1 MKYPASFAL
10 SKSSAILTSRFV
22 SISVLL
28 TCAYVF
34 TAFAQVPIP
43 IVTPA
48 PSPTPAPPLLSRETD
63 AKGAPSEYIY
73 MRTSGAAHFTNEA
86 TKLGQRGYRLM
97 SVSIA
102 SNSAR
107 ITGGSGA
114 DRYQYFPV
122 AAIFKLDPGNTYEYD
137 WFEAE
142 VPGEIVT
149 RLGARAKEGFYYYK
163 EIAAF
168 DDSACGSSGYS
179 SSDQNDSFARSL
191 QTIHDFLCWTQGAV
205 FFLERKNGEKIE
217 RDYRVNIG
225 KLGWGKNSS
234 AEMEASLNNTGQ
246 MGYRPVGVGKM
257 KVDNNYAFFAV
268 VEKEKGAPEV
278 PIKEQYKFMK
288 TEFKFTKRVNAAA
301 QEGYRLKFTDL
312 FIAHKYAVLEKA
324 DDRPTSYIWTDAY
337 GKTHEAEI
345 AAAVAAGSR
354 VAMVSREAGDLIFEV
369 IPGAKYDYK
378 LLQMNSPQKKPTKKD
393 PNPVPAKTMD
403 EILAEFDALLNDGYI
418 IRDIMYAAGGP
429 RILFERK
436 K

>member
-1 MKYPASFAL
+1 MKHPEGKHLFVRAFS
-10 SKSSAILTSRFV
+10 ILILAV
-22 SISVLL
+22 SVH
-28 TCAYVF
+28 VM
-34 TAFAQVPIP
+34 TAFAQVPVP

-48 PSPTPAPPLLSRETD
+48 PSPTPKPPLMSRETD

-73 MRTSGAAHFTNEA
+73 MRTSGAAHFTSEA
-86 TKLGQRGYRLM
+86 TKLGQRGYRM
-97 SVSIA
+97 TSVSIA

-122 AAIFKLDPGNTYEYD
+122 AAIFKLDPGNTYEYG

-149 RLGARAKEGFYYYK
+149 RLGARAKEGFYYHK

-168 DDSACGSSGYS
+168 DDSGCGSLGYYPEEDTIAKS
-179 SSDQNDSFARSL
+179 S

-205 FFLERKNGEKIE
+205 FFVERKNGEKIE

-234 AEMEASLNNTGQ
+234 AEMETSLNNTGQ
-246 MGYRPVGVGKM
+246 LGFRPVSVGKM
-257 KVDNNYAFFAV
+257 KVDNSYAFFAV
-268 VEKEKGAPEV
+268 VEKEKGAPET
-278 PIKEQYKFMK
+278 PIKEQYRFMK
-288 TEFKFTKRVNAAA
+288 SEFKFKQRVNEAAK
-301 QEGYRLKFTDL
+301 EGYRIKFTDL
-312 FIAHKYAVLEKA
+312 FIAHKYAVLEKNS
-324 DDRPTSYIWTDAY
+324 DTPTSYIWTDAY
-337 GKTHEAEI
+337 GKTYEAEI
-345 AAAVAAGSR
+345 AAALAAGSR
-354 VAMVSREAGDLIFEV
+354 VLMVSREAGDLIFEV
-369 IPGAKYDYK
+369 NSGAKYEYK
-378 LLQMNSPQKKPTKKD
+378 LLQMSSPQKKPTKKD
-393 PNPVPAKTMD
+393 PNPQPAKSME